1 MSNVIDFTGYRYAK
15 KARTQDSHTYDA
27 LMYALGKE
35 AQKQLERENSEREAQ
50 RRLEKDTSTLYW
62 VSVSTRLPEPGSR
75 RWFAVILEHVGC
87 QRSISGSQFVNGG
100 WAHIRDAFV
109 QVTHWAELP
118 EELP

>member
-1 MSNVIDFTGYRYAK
+1 MANIIDLTGYRYARQAK
-15 KARTQDSHTYDA
+15 KQSSHTYDA
-27 LMYALGKE
+27 FMSRLWKE
-35 AQKQLERENSEREAQ
+35 AQRRLEIETSEREAQ
-50 RRLEKDTSTLYW
+50 RRLERDTSTLYW

-87 QRSISGSQFVNGG
+87 QRSISGSQFVNGQ

-109 QVTHWAELP
+109 EVTHWAELP